1 MKRFREIRELPM
13 DDLTIG
19 KTQVRTHEVGKEIAE
34 LADSIRKIGL
44 LEPIVVCPSAKQEG
58 KFEIITGQ
66 RRFLAH
72 KELKAETILAAILD
86 ESVDETEAKVISL
99 TENLLRRDLNNR
111 DLIDVCTALFK
122 KYGSVK
128 LVCDETGLPYA
139 KVSEYVKYD
148 RLAPAMKQMVDTG
161 QAKLKDALRAQDAAS
176 VSGELDVN
184 VAVQLAKEMSTM
196 SGMQQ
201 ERLVRD
207 RQEDPTKPIE
217 ELLEEQRTSKK
228 IVQIVVTVTTTLQQQ
243 LQTFAS
249 TEGTTQD
256 DAARS
261 LIEEGLSLKGFHD
274 TDQ

>member
-1 MKRFREIRELPM
+1 M
-13 DDLTIG
+13 
-19 KTQVRTHEVGKEIAE
+19 
-34 LADSIRKIGL
+34 
-44 LEPIVVCPSAKQEG
+44 
-58 KFEIITGQ
+58 
-66 RRFLAH
+66 
-72 KELKAETILAAILD
+72 
-86 ESVDETEAKVISL
+86 
-99 TENLLRRDLNNR
+99 
-111 DLIDVCTALFK
+111 
-122 KYGSVK
+122 
-128 LVCDETGLPYA
+128 VCDETGLPYS

-148 RLAPAMKQMVDTG
+148 RLAPAMRQMVDTG

-176 VSGELDVN
+176 VSAELDVDI
-184 VAVQLAKEMSTM
+184 AVQLVKEMSTM

-217 ELLEEQRTSKK
+217 ELLEEQKTSKK
-228 IVQIVVTVTTTLQQQ
+228 IVQIVVTVTTSIQQQ
-243 LQTFAS
+243 LQTFAK